1 MAVPDLQIEGEHYVS
16 GVVRRL
22 AWLRMR
28 RADVLIVSAVFFAV
42 LMVWILLVGF
52 DAFLQ
57 FARQLSYLGRNGYTL
72 GEAAYYILLSI
83 PRRFIEMF
91 GHAALIGTLLGLG
104 GLAASN
110 ELTALRAAGMS
121 RLRIGAAALALI
133 AVLSGLVMLDAE
145 YVMPPAEVRAQGI
158 QLTLRAHHIA
168 AISSTGL
175 WARDGHYV
183 VNVRSILSTAGGQE
197 SGVRLR
203 DVRVYG
209 FDSQGRLL
217 SVFRAKSGSYQNA
230 HWQLDHVQI
239 TRFDKR
245 GAQTRY
251 VAVLPWK
258 TILSPRLLEL
268 SVLDPNAQSLGDLL
282 RNIHY
287 LRGNGQNARIYSDA
301 LWRRLLYPLN
311 VLLLVLCTLPL
322 VFGTMRSGGFGKRL
336 LFGLLIAIGW
346 FFLQRAMV
354 NLAAVYGVPAWL
366 ANTLPLL
373 LLVAAAVWL
382 FRRRVASG

>member
-1 MAVPDLQIEGEHYVS
+1 MS
-16 GVVRRL
+16 GSIRGL
-22 AWLRMR
+22 AWLRLR
-28 RADVLIVSAVFFAV
+28 RADVLIISAVFYAV

-57 FARQLSYLGRNGYTL
+57 FARQLNYLGRNGYTL

-121 RLRIGAAALALI
+121 RLRVGAAALGLI

-158 QLTLRAHHIA
+158 QLALRTHNMA

-175 WARDGHYV
+175 WAWDGQYV
-183 VNVRSILSTAGGQE
+183 VNVRSILNTPGGHE

-209 FDSQGRLL
+209 FDPQGRLL
-217 SVFRAKSGSYQNA
+217 SVFRARRARYQNN

-239 TRFDKR
+239 TRFSKH
-245 GAQTRY
+245 AASTRY

-258 TILSPRLLEL
+258 TILSPHLLEL

-287 LRGNGQNARIYSDA
+287 LRGNGQSARIYSDA
-301 LWRRLLYPLN
+301 LWQRLLYPAN

-322 VFGTMRSGGFGKRL
+322 VFGSMRSGGFGKRL

-346 FFLQRAMV
+346 FFLQRALV
-354 NLAAVYGVPAWL
+354 NLAAVYGVSAWF

-373 LLVAAAVWL
+373 LLAVAAAWL
-382 FRRRVASG
+382 FRRRV